1 MAYEPDMK
9 LIPYHWMEDVKLTNL
24 CCTSLVGL
32 SEFRILSF
40 VRVPNR
46 PLPVP
51 LPPPAI
57 FHPLMRTEQHR
68 GRTRYRNMT
77 TERAIEQSG
86 FSLVLPISLRA
97 YPSLR
102 RYISLN
108 ERSLLFFPWAFYFSP
123 SYVIQFRFSV
133 LFRIIYLFRPL
144 KFGGKS
150 CEARLHHECRSA
162 SVMHMTGFMS
172 NW

>member
-1 MAYEPDMK
+1 MQRLPFLTEIFLTIKIARNIITNITFFSFKDYAQK
-9 LIPYHWMEDVKLTNL
+9 LL
-24 CCTSLVGL
+24 
-32 SEFRILSF
+32 R
-40 VRVPNR
+40 RR
-46 PLPVP
+46 P
-51 LPPPAI
+51 
-57 FHPLMRTEQHR
+57 
-68 GRTRYRNMT
+68 
-77 TERAIEQSG
+77 
-86 FSLVLPISLRA
+86 PISLRA